1 MPVRINELMWN
12 VHDLDWVG
20 AALVLDGFYAHGCF
34 NKTIQNLL
42 VRSPDKDTCTRLRPL
57 DPFKVPHTT
66 VLHMMSNAR
75 PAEGDRAGWN
85 AYNRC
90 WTLAAAVL
98 HNNPAIDARTGTP
111 GSGGKTPLMVAAM
124 QNNPAAM
131 LSLLKAG
138 AGGLRRV
145 RD

>member
-1 MPVRINELMWN
+1 MPVKVNELMWA
-12 VHDLDWVG
+12 VHDCNWVL
-20 AALVLDGFYAHGCF
+20 AALILEGFTEHGCF
-34 NKTIQNLL
+34 EKASRHLL
-42 VRSPDKDTCTRLRPL
+42 IRSPAKEVCDGLRPQN
-57 DPFKVPHTT
+57 PFKVPHTT
-66 VLHMMSNAR
+66 FLHLLSTYKPADDDAR
-75 PAEGDRAGWN
+75 LWN

-90 WTLAAAVL
+90 WQLAAAVL

-131 LSLLKAG
+131 LALLDAG